1 MAKRSPVK
9 RFLRSIAL
17 LLCSLLVCVVLI
29 IGLLRFVD
37 PPTSAFMLQ
46 DHWEHPDRE
55 TRHQW
60 VDFDNISPWMSLAV
74 IASEDQR
81 FMTHW
86 GVDTDAIVQ
95 AISSYRDGDGL
106 RGASTITQQTAKNLF
121 LWNGRQFIRKALEA
135 GLAVGLEGLWPKRRI
150 MEVYLN
156 IAEFGDGI
164 FGVEMAS
171 RHFFNRSARNLTAA
185 QAARL
190 AAVLP
195 SPKRFN
201 AGRPSPHIWQRVF
214 WIQKQMA
221 QLGGLAHIKA
231 LTDTPKK

>member
-1 MAKRSPVK
+1 MRI
-9 RFLRSIAL
+9 LRGTVL
-17 LLCSLLVCVVLI
+17 LLGGLLVCLLLV
-29 IGLLRFVD
+29 IGLLRFVN
-37 PPTSAFMLQ
+37 PPTSAFILQ
-46 DHWEHPDRE
+46 DRWQHPDRE

-60 VDFDNISPWMSLAV
+60 VDLDDISPWMPLAV

-86 GVDTDAIVQ
+86 GIDTDALTQ
-95 AISSYRDGDGL
+95 AITQYRSGDGL

-121 LWNGRQFIRKALEA
+121 LWNGRQVIRKALEA

-156 IAEFGDGI
+156 IAEFGDGT

-171 RHFFNRSARNLTAA
+171 RHFFNRAARDLTAA

-195 SPKRFN
+195 NPKRFN
-201 AGRPSPHIWQRVF
+201 ARQPSAHIWQRVF
-214 WIQKQMA
+214 WIQQQMV
-221 QLGGLAHIKA
+221 QLGGTAHIQPLLATPHNAA
-231 LTDTPKK
+231 L